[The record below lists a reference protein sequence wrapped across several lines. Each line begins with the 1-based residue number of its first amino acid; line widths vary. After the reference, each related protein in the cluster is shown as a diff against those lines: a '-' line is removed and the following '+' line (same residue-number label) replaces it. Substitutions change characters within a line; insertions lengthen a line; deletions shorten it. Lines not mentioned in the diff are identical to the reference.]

1 MNESVTPER
10 CASLAVFYDGA
21 CPLCQREIA
30 LYRDLPATAP
40 VEFVDISDPAQPVPS
55 GQSREAWLARF
66 HVQHA
71 DGRIESGARAFL
83 ALWARLP
90 YWRWLARLGA
100 LPGVATLLELMYRA
114 FLRVRPA
121 MQRLAARR
129 WGGSA

>member
-1 MNESVTPER
+1 MTPER
-10 CASLAVFYDGA
+10 CESLAVFYDGA

-40 VEFVDISDPAQPVPS
+40 VEFIDISNPAQSAPA
-55 GQSREAWLARF
+55 GQSREALLARF

-71 DGRIESGARAFL
+71 DGRMESGAQAFL

-100 LPGVATLLELMYRA
+100 VPGVPALLELMYRG

-121 MQRLAARR
+121 MQRLAIRR
-129 WGGSA
+129 WGR